1 MKKTIRHGRKG
12 SEAAQTDGETLFLFL
27 GWKKRY
33 HENDYTT
40 KCNLPIQCDPYQI
53 TNAIF
58 HRTRTKSS
66 TFHVATLIINS
77 NLVDWGPGPGTFIS
91 NKFPGD
97 AAAAAADPKTS
108 CCPAP
113 SLIDMKLFI

>member
-77 NLVDWGPGPGTFIS
+77 NFVKHIY
-91 NKFPGD
+91 
-97 AAAAAADPKTS
+97 
-108 CCPAP
+108 
-113 SLIDMKLFI
+113 